1 MKHLPR
7 LFLLLPLGLPL
18 GLAACG
24 GGSAP
29 PPLSFPPL
37 SYSYLPPIT
46 LKVARIDVR
55 DEYLPGPEAAQLIS
69 NDPEAPA
76 LALESMAR
84 ARLVADGSPGAATFV
99 VRRASLHEVN
109 GMLEGAMDVQVNIRT
124 SNGQRVAFAQA
135 SVSRSET
142 APPRN
147 ASPDRLHAALY
158 NLTKDLMN
166 DMNVQFQYQIQK
178 SLSDWLAYPPNAFA
192 PNNGFGN
199 ASTMAPSLNPGN
211 NSGIEAQPLNAP
223 ASSLAPPSLAPLPPP
238 QMQLVPSPP
247 PQ

>member
-18 GLAACG
+18 GLVGCG
-24 GGSAP
+24 SSPPP

-37 SYSYLPPIT
+37 NYSYLPPIT

-84 ARLVADGSPGAATFV
+84 SRLVADGSPGSATFV
-99 VRRASLHEVN
+99 IRRASLHEVG
-109 GMLEGAMDVQVNIRT
+109 GMLEGAMDVQVNIST

-142 APPRN
+142 APPPN
-147 ASPDRLHAALY
+147 ASQAVLRTALY
-158 NLTKDLMN
+158 NLTKDLMTN
-166 DMNVQFQYQIQK
+166 MNVQFQYQIQK
-178 SLSDWLAYPPNAFA
+178 SLPDWLAFA
-192 PNNGFGN
+192 PAAGTGFGG
-199 ASTMAPSLNPGN
+199 APMMAPPVS
-211 NSGIEAQPLNAP
+211 NSRIQAQPLNAP
-223 ASSLAPPSLAPLPPP
+223 PPSIAPSMAPLPQP